1 MWAYC
6 RICDYSCFKAEVT
19 IHFNSSA
26 HLQIKDLLAA
36 ALASQYAV
44 FALPPSCGHLCN
56 YSPTGIHHLVQTSNH
71 MKTDQHNQTL
81 QDRLLNIRDGDLA
94 SNGLEWKVDMY
105 EGKLWMERQ
114 KGQWVNGATDV
125 GGPRDRRPLNE

>member
-1 MWAYC
+1 M
-6 RICDYSCFKAEVT
+6 
-19 IHFNSSA
+19 
-26 HLQIKDLLAA
+26 
-36 ALASQYAV
+36 
-44 FALPPSCGHLCN
+44 
-56 YSPTGIHHLVQTSNH
+56 QTSNH